1 VDSNGL
7 ERFPLLGISRGC
19 SWAALRP
26 PVQAALTR
34 WIAKAPLDFRTLID
48 EPTPASAYAD
58 IRCPILILRSE
69 HAPKPTR
76 LIAETLPTLL
86 PAANLAVI
94 DGTGHMGP
102 LTHVGAVS
110 SAIARH
116 VVQVDAGSPPGRG
129 NCRPPGAARRD
140 VYAAVEVV

>member
-1 VDSNGL
+1 MDWRDSPSSG
-7 ERFPLLGISRGC
+7 SRGAVLGG
-19 SWAALRP
+19 AA
-26 PVQAALTR
+26 AAGR
-34 WIAKAPLDFRTLID
+34 
-48 EPTPASAYAD
+48 AYAD
-58 IRCPILILRSE
+58 IRRPILILRGE

-76 LIAETLPTLL
+76 FIAETLPTLL

-116 VVQVDAGSPPGRG
+116 VVQVGAGSPPGRG

>member
-1 VDSNGL
+1 MDWRDSPSSG
-7 ERFPLLGISRGC
+7 SRG
-19 SWAALRP
+19 AAPGRRWGLRCKLRSRAGSQRP
-26 PVQAALTR
+26 
-34 WIAKAPLDFRTLID
+34 PLDFRALID
-48 EPTPASAYAD
+48 EPTPVSAYAD
-58 IRCPILILRSE
+58 IRCPILILGGE

-116 VVQVDAGSPPGRG
+116 VVEVDAGSPPGRG

-140 VYAAVEVV
+140 VYAAVKVV